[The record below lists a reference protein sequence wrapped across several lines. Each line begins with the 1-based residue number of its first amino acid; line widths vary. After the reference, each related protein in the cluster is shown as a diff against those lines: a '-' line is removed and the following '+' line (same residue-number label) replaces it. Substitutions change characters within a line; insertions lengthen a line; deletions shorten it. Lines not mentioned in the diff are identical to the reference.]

1 MSNHE
6 LEEFLS
12 QVEARLAQS
21 GADAEPLIV
30 ELRTHLYADYEERLA
45 GGCDPGIAA
54 SEAIREVGEARG
66 LAEEFAR
73 DAAGARGPR
82 PVLRMI
88 AALAIA
94 VYGFFGAYAF
104 CDYQVLMHSIE
115 RILPRNPN
123 GVLLVTGWAGHLYN
137 AADWLSQH
145 RQLEDFVC
153 GLPPLVVVGI
163 VVGYVARRRGWVP
176 AIVPA
181 LLFWLLTWQA
191 VARHKFPFMPYNHIA
206 MPLGQFLAL
215 GLGAGLGERL
225 SRSRL
230 RARRF
235 LVAGTVLAF
244 ALVCL
249 VGLAQFNE
257 GMLISSA
264 VIGGYA
270 VVVGLSGGLAVWL
283 VRRLSR
289 RTDTLTVN

>member
-12 QVEARLAQS
+12 QVEARLALS
-21 GADAEPLIV
+21 GADAEPFIA

-45 GGCDPGIAA
+45 GGCDPEIAA
-54 SEAIREVGEARG
+54 REAIREVGEARG

-73 DAAGARGPR
+73 DAAAVRARS

-94 VYGFFGAYAF
+94 VYGFFGAYAI
-104 CDYQVLMHSIE
+104 CDAYVLMHAIG

-123 GVLLVTGWAGHLYN
+123 GVLLVTGWAGVFYN
-137 AADWLSQH
+137 GADWLSQH

-153 GLPPLVVVGI
+153 SLPPLVVVG
-163 VVGYVARRRGWVP
+163 VAVGHVARRRGWLP
-176 AIVPA
+176 ATVPA

-191 VARHKFPFMPYNHIA
+191 VARGKSPLTLHTHIA
-206 MPLGQFLAL
+206 LPLGQFLAL
-215 GLGAGLGERL
+215 GLGAGLGEWL
-225 SRSRL
+225 SRSSL
-230 RARRF
+230 RARRV
-235 LVAGTVLAF
+235 LVVGTVLAF
-244 ALVCL
+244 VLMCL

-257 GMLISSA
+257 GLLISSA
-264 VIGGYA
+264 AISGYA
-270 VVVGLSGGLAVWL
+270 VVVGLVGGLASWL

-289 RTDTLTVN
+289 RTDALAAD